1 MDTKLET
8 KTILEKEFKTGLR
21 GYNQEEV
28 DLFLDDVIQD
38 YETFKKTITDLRN
51 ENERMKAELASERK
65 RPAASSAGTTNF
77 DLLKRIS
84 NLEKHVFGSKLFDQE

>member
-1 MDTKLET
+1 MDIKLDS

-38 YETFKKTITDLRN
+38 YETYKNNRTIT
-51 ENERMKAELASERK
+51 
-65 RPAASSAGTTNF
+65 
-77 DLLKRIS
+77 
-84 NLEKHVFGSKLFDQE
+84 

>member
-1 MDTKLET
+1 MDTKLDT

-28 DLFLDDVIQD
+28 DLFLDDVIHD
-38 YETFKKTITDLRN
+38 YQTHKNKISELQN
-51 ENERMKAELASERK
+51 ENMKLKEELAEAKK
-65 RPAASSAGTTNF
+65 RPSAGSAGTTNF

-84 NLEKHVFGSKLFDQE
+84 NLERHVFGSKLYDQE